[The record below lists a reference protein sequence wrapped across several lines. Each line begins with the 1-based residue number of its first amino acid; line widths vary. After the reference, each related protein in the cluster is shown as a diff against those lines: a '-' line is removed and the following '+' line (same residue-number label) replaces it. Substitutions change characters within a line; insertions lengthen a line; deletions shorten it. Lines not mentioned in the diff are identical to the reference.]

1 MSGGWRNLLV
11 PVNVANC
18 FQQTMLIGFEVLLSI
33 KDVLSCC
40 MLIVENTHMLL
51 FHRNLLLRTI
61 KYVRKRVFTV
71 LSGCQIFSN
80 PF

>member
-1 MSGGWRNLLV
+1 MV

-18 FQQTMLIGFEVLLSI
+18 FQQTMLIGFEGLLSI

-40 MLIVENTHMLL
+40 MLIVKNTYMLL

-61 KYVRKRVFTV
+61 KYVRKRIVYSSLR
-71 LSGCQIFSN
+71 LSKLQQPYLN
-80 PF
+80 PSKQ